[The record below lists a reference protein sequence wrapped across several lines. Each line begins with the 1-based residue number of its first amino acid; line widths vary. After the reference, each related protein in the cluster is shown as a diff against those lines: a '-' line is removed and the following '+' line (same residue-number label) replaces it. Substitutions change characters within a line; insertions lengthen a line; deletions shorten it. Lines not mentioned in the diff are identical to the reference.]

1 MLPLQG
7 PPGILVPYPLS
18 PGPLPPERRLSPLHT
33 HPEISILCLSL
44 PSLAGFR
51 DEFPLLCPPGE
62 GSGSQ
67 LEKGGGIGHTRPP
80 SASPLPLELFSI
92 PATSALPLPGTDK
105 VQLEAGTSCDCAR
118 SPQPPPRH
126 QQTAAPPAPSWN
138 PCPALAWLA
147 SKWRGGGE
155 WSLRPCCPGNQ
166 TPHQEGE
173 EEAREEGA
181 CGWVFGSSGES
192 FEVNPTGLL
201 WKALPHGPLPFQSP
215 KVSKPA
221 SPRFSPGSPH
231 SPELTLPPLG
241 DGPGQATS
249 SITRSSPEVEQD
261 SEADLGETL
270 VTADPTGGAGGP

>member
-1 MLPLQG
+1 MLA
-7 PPGILVPYPLS
+7 PPGP
-18 PGPLPPERRLSPLHT
+18 
-33 HPEISILCLSL
+33 HPDTS
-44 PSLAGFR
+44 R
-51 DEFPLLCPPGE
+51 
-62 GSGSQ
+62 Q
-67 LEKGGGIGHTRPP
+67 LRPRPP
-80 SASPLPLELFSI
+80 LGTP
-92 PATSALPLPGTDK
+92 ALPWPGW
-105 VQLEAGTSCDCAR
+105 
-118 SPQPPPRH
+118 PQ
-126 QQTAAPPAPSWN
+126 SGG
-138 PCPALAWLA
+138 
-147 SKWRGGGE
+147 GGGE

-173 EEAREEGA
+173 EEAREERA

>member
-1 MLPLQG
+1 MSTSSLHLSSERLLLPLQG

-18 PGPLPPERRLSPLHT
+18 PGPPPPERRLSPLHT
-33 HPEISILCLSL
+33 HPEISILFPSL

-118 SPQPPPRH
+118 SPLAPT
-126 QQTAAPPAPSWN
+126 QTPADSCTPGPLLEPL
-138 PCPALAWLA
+138 PCLGLAGL
-147 SKWRGGGE
+147 KVGGGE

-192 FEVNPTGLL
+192 Y
-201 WKALPHGPLPFQSP
+201 
-215 KVSKPA
+215 
-221 SPRFSPGSPH
+221 
-231 SPELTLPPLG
+231 
-241 DGPGQATS
+241 
-249 SITRSSPEVEQD
+249 
-261 SEADLGETL
+261 
-270 VTADPTGGAGGP
+270 

>member
-18 PGPLPPERRLSPLHT
+18 PGPPPPERRLSPLHT

-147 SKWRGGGE
+147 SKWRGGVSGVSDPVALATRHPIKKE
-155 WSLRPCCPGNQ
+155 KRRPGKRGPVGGSLVAQEKVLRSTQLGCCGKLFPM
-166 TPHQEGE
+166 
-173 EEAREEGA
+173 
-181 CGWVFGSSGES
+181 
-192 FEVNPTGLL
+192 
-201 WKALPHGPLPFQSP
+201 ALCL
-215 KVSKPA
+215 
-221 SPRFSPGSPH
+221 FSPQRFPNQLL
-231 SPELTLPPLG
+231 PDLAQVPLTLL
-241 DGPGQATS
+241 S
-249 SITRSSPEVEQD
+249 
-261 SEADLGETL
+261 
-270 VTADPTGGAGGP
+270 